1 MASFVKFNCF
11 VADLG
16 LQKHKLDSDVMK
28 VMLTNTLPA
37 ATNAVTTDIT
47 EIASGNGYAAGGATA
62 TTSSWTQTSG
72 VAKLILADPP
82 TWQASGGTIGPF
94 QYAVL
99 YNSTSATKPLIGYWA
114 YTGALTLN
122 VGETFFVD
130 LDQTNGTLQL
140 A

>member
-28 VMLTNTLPA
+28 VMLTNTLPSA
-37 ATNAVTTDIT
+37 SNAVYTDIT
-47 EIASGNGYAAGGATA
+47 EIANGNGYTTGGAVA
-62 TTSSWTQTSG
+62 TISSWGQTSG
-72 VAKLILADPP
+72 TAKLILASPA

-94 QYAVL
+94 QYAVI

-114 YTGALTLN
+114 YTGTLTLN

-130 LDQTNGTLQL
+130 LDQTNGVLQL